1 MKILVTG
8 AKGQL
13 GYDVV
18 RELNKRNIEYCGVD
32 IDDFDITDKDRS
44 ISFIENYKPNLVI
57 HCAGYTLVDGAEDNR
72 ETCMEVNYVGT
83 KNIVLGCKSI
93 KSKLIYIS
101 TDYIFDG
108 KKKIPYEINDEP
120 NPSNVYGLSKLLG
133 ENFIKEELDNYFIIR
148 VSWMFGPSKNNF
160 VETMIKL
167 ASDNNTI
174 NVVDDQVGSPTYTA
188 DVASL
193 MIDIGLTD
201 KYGTYHAT
209 NEGFCSWAE
218 FAREIMLQ
226 ANLKCKINPINS
238 DDYKAKALRPEN
250 SRLSK
255 KSLLDNGFSLLPT
268 WQDALGRYLN
278 RRRWGML

>member
-13 GYDVV
+13 GFDVV
-18 RELNKRNIEYCGVD
+18 KELRKRNIECLGVD
-32 IDDFDITDKDRS
+32 IDDFDITDRDKS
-44 ISFIENYKPNLVI
+44 ISFIKDYRPNLVI
-57 HCAGYTLVDGAEDNR
+57 HCAGYTLVDSAEENKD
-72 ETCMEVNYVGT
+72 TCMEVNYVGT
-83 KNIVLGCKSI
+83 KHIVLGCKSI
-93 KSKLIYIS
+93 NAKLIYIS

-108 KKKIPYEINDEP
+108 KKELSYEINDEP

-133 ENFIKEELDNYFIIR
+133 ENLIREELENYYIIR

-160 VETMIKL
+160 VETMIRLGNEK
-167 ASDNNTI
+167 NKI
-174 NVVDDQVGSPTYTA
+174 NVVDNQIGSPTYTA

-193 MIDIGLTD
+193 IIEIGLSD
-201 KYGTYHAT
+201 KYGIYHAT
-209 NEGFCSWAE
+209 NDGFCSWAE
-218 FAREIMLQ
+218 FAKEIMKQ
-226 ANLKCKINPINS
+226 ANLKCEINPINS
-238 DDYKAKALRPEN
+238 NKYKSKVLRPEN

-278 RRRWGML
+278 SRSWGVF